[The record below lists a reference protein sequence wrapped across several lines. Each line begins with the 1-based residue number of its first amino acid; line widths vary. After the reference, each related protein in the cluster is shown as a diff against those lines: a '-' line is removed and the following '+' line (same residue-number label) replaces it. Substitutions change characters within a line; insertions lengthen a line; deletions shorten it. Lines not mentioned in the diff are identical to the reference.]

1 MTVLDF
7 LIGNSIINFI
17 CVLLIFSVTLYNY
30 KYLYSEKERGTGY
43 LVLWFVL
50 TIYSVFYSPT
60 HSDNYASLES
70 YNEYLSGV
78 DENYLHFESLY
89 FRIMDYLPY
98 GYVAWR
104 LVIWGVGSL
113 LLVLYVKWMEFDVH
127 VATIALLFFTLPL
140 LFYQRAIIGYVL
152 LYFGLSMLIKQ
163 INEHGKL
170 LIQPRLLLFA
180 IICIAAALPFHNSM
194 PFYVLIIIASFFLP
208 HNRTLFIICLIASIV
223 LSGTNLG
230 TLFLSYTSEDTQ
242 RTAEYYLE
250 DAKVGKSANLFGF
263 IEQVFMYAPYYVMLA
278 YCAWNINSGKL
289 RFTSYEKVILTNAM
303 LLILVSFAYSTTSFV
318 IQGKFY
324 TASLLPWG
332 LFLTSFYSRNKYNEV
347 ARNFAKWS
355 LYAFLGLLLIRISS
369 GSIMSVI

>member
-1 MTVLDF
+1 MTD
-7 LIGNSIINFI
+7 
-17 CVLLIFSVTLYNY
+17 
-30 KYLYSEKERGTGY
+30 
-43 LVLWFVL
+43 
-50 TIYSVFYSPT
+50 
-60 HSDNYASLES
+60 
-70 YNEYLSGV
+70 
-78 DENYLHFESLY
+78 
-89 FRIMDYLPY
+89 
-98 GYVAWR
+98 
-104 LVIWGVGSL
+104 
-113 LLVLYVKWMEFDVH
+113 
-127 VATIALLFFTLPL
+127 
-140 LFYQRAIIGYVL
+140 
-152 LYFGLSMLIKQ
+152 
-163 INEHGKL
+163 
-170 LIQPRLLLFA
+170 
-180 IICIAAALPFHNSM
+180 
-194 PFYVLIIIASFFLP
+194 
-208 HNRTLFIICLIASIV
+208 
-223 LSGTNLG
+223 LG

-303 LLILVSFAYSTTSFV
+303 LLILVSFAYSTTSSV

-332 LFLTSFYSRNKYNEV
+332 LFLTSFYSRNKYNKV